1 MLIDLYLVRHA
12 TPDPA
17 RTDIPYD
24 VPPGPPL
31 GAVGEAEAR
40 ALGEFLR
47 GAGIVQVVASPFAR
61 AERTARIAASAM
73 GLEVELQP
81 ALGEWHADERARD
94 VVARVEPVL
103 ADVRVRSLQAGPI
116 CLVSHGGTIGVML
129 RKLGMARERVDAF
142 RARYGGATPSPPAG
156 VWRVSG
162 APSSPLGHATL
173 AYELVFTPD

>member
-12 TPDPA
+12 TPDPT

-31 GAVGEAEAR
+31 GPAGEVEAR
-40 ALGEFLR
+40 ALGAFLR
-47 GAGIVQVVASPFAR
+47 GAGIIQVIASPFAR
-61 AERTARIAASAM
+61 AERTARIAASAL
-73 GLEVELQP
+73 GLDVELQH

-103 ADVRVRSLQAGPI
+103 AEVRARCLQVGPI

-129 RKLGMARERVDAF
+129 RKLGMDRERVDEF
-142 RARYGGATPSPPAG
+142 RARYGGSTPSPPAG

-162 APSSPLGHATL
+162 VSAGPLN
-173 AYELVFTPD
+173 YELVFTPA